1 MKSTNQAFATYSRFL
16 TQEDATMLTDILTDL
31 QIPYKIEKE
40 INQVASVFMGE
51 TPESVIEVKIQQQ
64 DFPKVNELFVKQAQ
78 QDFVHADF
86 EHYFSSYSANELSAV
101 LAEPNEW
108 NAYDLEI
115 ARLFL
120 LQKNPEATIPTP
132 NFKKAFQPEKIDFKW
147 ILAGYMLCFL
157 SIFGVFVGLAI
168 SQAKKTLQ
176 SGEIVHIYDFQSVQ
190 HGKNMVVFGTI
201 TSIFIIL
208 YKLKGGYSFWSL
220 LPL

>member
-1 MKSTNQAFATYSRFL
+1 MKSTIQAFATYSRFL
-16 TQEDATMLTDILTDL
+16 TQEDATMLTDILTDQ
-31 QIPYKIEKE
+31 QIPYKIEKDSS
-40 INQVASVFMGE
+40 QVGAIFIGE
-51 TPESVIEVKIQQQ
+51 TPDPVIEVKIQQQ
-64 DFPKVNELFVKQAQ
+64 DFPKVNELFVKQAE
-78 QDFVHADF
+78 QDFAHPDF
-86 EHYFSSYSANELSAV
+86 EHYFSSYSVNELSAV

-132 NFKKAFQPEKIDFKW
+132 NFKKAFQPDKIAFKW

-176 SGEIVHIYDFQSVQ
+176 SGEIVQIYDFQSVQ
-190 HGKNMVVFGTI
+190 HGKNMIVFG
-201 TSIFIIL
+201 SISSLFIIL
-208 YKLKGGYSFWSL
+208 YKLRGGYSFWSL